1 MKKWLSKVSEEKKN
15 EEDALGVPGPAGTSV
30 PDPGADALAL
40 QNTIQA
46 LRMELAAREE
56 KIKHLTD
63 EVERLRYRSEGLA
76 AESAAARV
84 QALLTDL
91 SGPAC
96 QMLTQAALE
105 ESGKP
110 VQARDVLTVA
120 KRLLRALERHGL
132 TFEGKP
138 GEPVAFDPD
147 KHTPLNAEVSPQVG
161 EPVTVRVAGA
171 IWNGKTLYK
180 AGVE

>member
-1 MKKWLSKVSEEKKN
+1 MKKWLSRVNEEKKH
-15 EEDALGVPGPAGTSV
+15 EEDALGVPEPSNAPA
-30 PDPGADALAL
+30 PEPGADALAL

-46 LRMELAAREE
+46 LRMEITARDE

-63 EVERLRYRSEGLA
+63 EVERLRYRTEGLA

-84 QALLTDL
+84 QGILTDL

-96 QMLTQAALE
+96 QILTQAALE
-105 ESGKP
+105 ESGRSL
-110 VQARDVLTVA
+110 QARDVLTVA

-138 GEPVAFDPD
+138 GDGVAFDPD
-147 KHTPLNAEVSPQVG
+147 RHTPLNPEVSPQPG
-161 EPVTVRVAGA
+161 ETVTVRVAGA
-171 IWNGKTLYK
+171 SLNGKTLYK

>member
-1 MKKWLSKVSEEKKN
+1 MKKWLSKVSEDKKK
-15 EEDALGVPGPAGTSV
+15 EEDALGVPGPSSTPA
-30 PDPGADALAL
+30 PEPGADALAL

-46 LRMELAAREE
+46 LRMEIAARDE

-105 ESGKP
+105 ESGRP
-110 VQARDVLTVA
+110 LQARDVLTVA
-120 KRLLRALERHGL
+120 KRLLRAHERHGL
-132 TFEGKP
+132 VFEGKP
-138 GEPVAFDPD
+138 GEQGAFDPD

-161 EPVTVRVAGA
+161 DVVTVRVAGA